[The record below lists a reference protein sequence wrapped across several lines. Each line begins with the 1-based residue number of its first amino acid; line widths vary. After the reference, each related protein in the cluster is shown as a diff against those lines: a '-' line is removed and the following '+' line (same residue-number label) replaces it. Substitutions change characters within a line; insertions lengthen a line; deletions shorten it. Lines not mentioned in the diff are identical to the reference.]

1 MILSKGQVLDIVLV
15 ILAALVMVTNED
27 VKKVAI
33 EQVKVLAKL
42 NKDA

>member
-1 MILSKGQVLDIVLV
+1 MLQVMKNAD
-15 ILAALVMVTNED
+15 M
-27 VKKVAI
+27 KKVAI